1 MLQRSWQV
9 PPDVTVDLRP
19 QSILHVVV
27 HSLKI
32 VKHFWIGGS
41 FRLVSQKRGR
51 LMHVSKAYG

>member
-1 MLQRSWQV
+1 MLQWSWQA

-19 QSILHVVV
+19 QSILHAVV

-32 VKHFWIGGS
+32 VKHLWIGGS
-41 FRLVSQKRGR
+41 FRLVSQTRGR